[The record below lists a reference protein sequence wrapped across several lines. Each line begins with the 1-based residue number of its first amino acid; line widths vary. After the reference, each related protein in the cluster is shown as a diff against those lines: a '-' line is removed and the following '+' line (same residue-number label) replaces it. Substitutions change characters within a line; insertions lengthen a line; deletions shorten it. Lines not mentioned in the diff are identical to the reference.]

1 MVTLTETAPPFRV
14 VLEGLTVHEPSGT
27 WPEQL
32 MFTVGLNVAGFGLRR
47 TFVVPVD
54 PALTTMVVGLAD
66 MVKSST
72 LIGMEPEEPVKLASP
87 A

>member
-1 MVTLTETAPPFRV
+1 VVTLTETAPPFSV
-14 VLEGLTVHEPSGT
+14 VLEGLTAHEPSGT

-32 MFTVGLNVAGFGLRR
+32 TFTVGLNVAGLGLS
-47 TFVVPVD
+47 TMFVLPVY
-54 PALTTMVVGLAD
+54 PALTTMVVGFAD

-72 LIGMEPEEPVKLASP
+72 LTGTEPEDPLKLASP